1 MEQKFKVGDIVRLR
15 SGGENMTVSGYKT
28 KNTGSAL
35 NAILKH
41 TGRTPRFDEV
51 ETQTVVCSWFEN
63 KKMESA
69 EFDEDA
75 LELVTVS

>member
-41 TGRTPRFDEV
+41 TGRTPRFDE
-51 ETQTVVCSWFEN
+51 
-63 KKMESA
+63 
-69 EFDEDA
+69 DA